1 MWLLAAYRRTH
12 SSGRLAWS
20 DGRRPLGAVPYSSF
34 EPGALTVPLSY
45 DDSTINI
52 VVIINTIITIIT
64 EVTLFSENYNDNFL
78 IILAVV
84 I

>member
-1 MWLLAAYRRTH
+1 
-12 SSGRLAWS
+12 
-20 DGRRPLGAVPYSSF
+20 VPYSSF